1 MAAEFGPHNI
11 RVNAIAPGVIVT
23 ERLGGQAF
31 VEAEGTVHEI
41 ARTPLRRLG
50 LPADVGKAAVFLACD
65 DSSYIN
71 GTTIVLD
78 GGTMMVW

>member
-1 MAAEFGPHNI
+1 MAIELAPHNI

-23 ERLGGQAF
+23 ERLGDQAF
-31 VEAEGTVHEI
+31 VEAESTIQEI

-50 LPADVGKAAVFLACD
+50 LPMDVGRAVVFLACD

-78 GGTMMVW
+78 GGTMAMW

>member
-1 MAAEFGPHNI
+1 LPSP
-11 RVNAIAPGVIVT
+11 V
-23 ERLGGQAF
+23 Q
-31 VEAEGTVHEI
+31 EI
-41 ARTPLRRLG
+41 ARTPVRRLG

-78 GGTMMVW
+78 GGVMAVW